1 MSDDIL
7 PDGDPPSD
15 EDIQG
20 FGIKNRK
27 DDDRRAAPGMPPDG
41 IERRQW
47 HDRRKARAQE
57 GRERYLDMVQKER
70 VMLLDQG
77 VVRSTDQLLDMAG
90 GGGGHTDLEDEAVR
104 DRATGD
110 MLRSI
115 LPVQSWLPLSIHLI
129 DLREGVLRV
138 APLFRKTMHLV

>member
-1 MSDDIL
+1 MTDEDFPVENDPS
-7 PDGDPPSD
+7 DGDS
-15 EDIQG
+15 ERR
-20 FGIKNRK
+20 N
-27 DDDRRAAPGMPPDG
+27 DDRRQKSGMPPDG

-77 VVRSTDQLLDMAG
+77 VMRTTDQLLDMAG
-90 GGGGHTDLEDEAVR
+90 AGGPSELEDVGIR

-115 LPVQSWLPLSIHLI
+115 LPVQSWLPLS
-129 DLREGVLRV
+129 
-138 APLFRKTMHLV
+138 T